1 MKKKRLTRG
10 ENFLPNVG
18 IEKLKALRKKETNA
32 KARDRLLIY
41 IYRKEGKSIR
51 EIGKIFDQA
60 YSTIRDWLV
69 RADQAG
75 LERLYDISPPGLSR
89 KLSPEQIAEIR
100 ADRIAG
106 PQKHG
111 FESEMWTGRMMAEH
125 VRRKYGIEHVPRT
138 MQRLMHHVGFSY
150 VKPRPKHPKS
160 ASNREKKAFKKKL
173 DG

>member
-1 MKKKRLTRG
+1 MKKKRLTGG

-32 KARDRLLIY
+32 KARDRLLVY
-41 IYRKEGKSIR
+41 IYRKEGRSIR
-51 EIGKIFDQA
+51 EIGKIFGQA
-60 YSTIRDWLV
+60 YSTMRDWLV

-89 KLSPEQIAEIR
+89 KLSPEQIAELR
-100 ADRIAG
+100 ADLIAG

-150 VKPRPKHPKS
+150 VKPKAQAPKISLKQG
-160 ASNREKKAFKKKL
+160 KK
-173 DG
+173 GV

>member
-1 MKKKRLTRG
+1 MTGWFVQIRQD
-10 ENFLPNVG
+10 
-18 IEKLKALRKKETNA
+18 LKGSTT
-32 KARDRLLIY
+32 
-41 IYRKEGKSIR
+41 YR
-51 EIGKIFDQA
+51 
-60 YSTIRDWLV
+60 
-69 RADQAG
+69 
-75 LERLYDISPPGLSR
+75 PPGLSR
-89 KLSPEQIAEIR
+89 KLSPKQIAELR
-100 ADRIAG
+100 ADLIAG

-111 FESEMWTGRMMAEH
+111 FESEMWTGRMMVEH

>member
-32 KARDRLLIY
+32 KAGDRLLVY

-89 KLSPEQIAEIR
+89 KLSPEQIAELR
-100 ADRIAG
+100 ADLIAG

-138 MQRLMHHVGFSY
+138 MQRLMHHVGFSC
-150 VKPRPKHPKS
+150 VKPKAQAPKISLKQG
-160 ASNREKKAFKKKL
+160 KK
-173 DG
+173 GV